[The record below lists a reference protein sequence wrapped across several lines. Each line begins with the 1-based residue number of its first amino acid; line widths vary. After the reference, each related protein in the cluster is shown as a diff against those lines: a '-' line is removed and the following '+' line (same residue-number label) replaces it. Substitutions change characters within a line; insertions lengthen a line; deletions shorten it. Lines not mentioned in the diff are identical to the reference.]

1 MPSSWRLV
9 FIALVGFLGCS
20 SVVIPASLRAQE
32 VEGLEA
38 ADNKQ
43 PAPTNMSPEEARKH
57 SLNCPGG
64 PSTQFQLG
72 GKVKNPR
79 TFNLDTLRGQPTQTS
94 VWAFYRSGGSPTG
107 FETGEWTGILL
118 YDLLQQAQ
126 IVLNPEA
133 KNDLN
138 RKVILV
144 TGSDCY
150 QQAFAMGELVPA
162 IGGQHQIIV
171 AYAKD
176 GVLLQSE
183 GFARIINSGDKSGA
197 RNVSNIIRIQISIHP
212 YQRRPI
218 PIKNPFAAINVET
231 PSETESALDVEIG
244 NLRSAF
250 QFRKA
255 LQSGMPSHCKAFASG
270 GV

>member
-1 MPSSWRLV
+1 MSTSLRLIS
-9 FIALVGFLGCS
+9 IAFLGFLGGS
-20 SVVIPASLRAQE
+20 GLTLTDSLHAQE
-32 VEGLEA
+32 IEGLEA
-38 ADNKQ
+38 ADNRQ
-43 PAPTNMSPEEARKH
+43 PAPTNMSPEESRNH
-57 SLNCPGG
+57 YLNCPGG
-64 PSTQFQLG
+64 SSPQFRLG
-72 GKVKNPR
+72 GKVKNPK
-79 TFNLDTLRGQPTQTS
+79 TFNLDALRGQPTQTT

-107 FETGEWTGILL
+107 FATGQWTGVLL

-176 GVLLQSE
+176 GVLLSSE
-183 GFARIINSGDKSGA
+183 GFARIINPGDKSGA
-197 RNVSNIIRIQISIHP
+197 RNVSNIIRIQVIDP
-212 YQRRPI
+212 
-218 PIKNPFAAINVET
+218 
-231 PSETESALDVEIG
+231 PSP
-244 NLRSAF
+244 
-250 QFRKA
+250 KA
-255 LQSGMPSHCKAFASG
+255 SNSD
-270 GV
+270 